1 MTYKLGGSNR
11 HPQSIEGR
19 KNDTKQRHYHHS
31 NDLHPDSN
39 RHPQSIEGRKSEQ
52 QTHYNRDTTLTVMT
66 YKLGGSNRH
75 PQSIEGRKGEQ
86 QTH

>member
-1 MTYKLGGSNR
+1 MTYRLGG
-11 HPQSIEGR
+11 
-19 KNDTKQRHYHHS
+19 T
-31 NDLHPDSN
+31 N